1 MTTPKNTVSKKFVKN
16 ILKTPRFAEQIAA
29 KQATIATQGA

>member
-1 MTTPKNTVSKKFVKN
+1 VSTTFVKN

-29 KQATIATQGA
+29 KQVTIAARGA